1 MPKYSIILIS
11 NDFYKKGGVIHYM
24 NNYDI
29 CIIGAGPCGLTL
41 ALELSKKYK
50 LCIIEA
56 GREYR
61 KRICPLDTQGIC
73 KENCNPCNIIT
84 GFGGCQFIDGTK
96 ACFYP
101 AGTGLFNFN
110 SKDEVISNY
119 NYIENLL
126 VKYGKPVREQV
137 NEEKKNKI
145 INDFNK
151 HNIEVK
157 YYNAQKVDKDVMQ
170 TIGIRMREELIKNSV
185 DFFYDEN
192 VYNIEKNKDFTI
204 FSTSKVIKAKKV
216 VLATG
221 RYGGLFLNKLSE
233 KLKIEYEKNNFIGEI
248 GVRIEMPYNIF
259 NSIDN
264 VFNDIKLKRKID
276 ELNEMRSF
284 CQNYKG
290 IVRKCVFD
298 TENSKMSSL
307 DGCILGPDSNN
318 TQSINI
324 AIHHRKKDITE
335 IEKFKNMIIKAN
347 KDGKPIAQNM
357 DSFLNN
363 TSNCNFDEKYCTMKD
378 YVIDNANKYL
388 PEETLNYIKEM
399 IIDIDKVL
407 PGFADKNNIVYAPSF
422 ELGGDKYKL
431 SKGFETNIE
440 GLYIGG
446 DACGFFRGLMQAM
459 VSGKIISD
467 DIIKKMEV

>member
-1 MPKYSIILIS
+1 MI
-11 NDFYKKGGVIHYM
+11 D
-24 NNYDI
+24 YDI
-29 CIIGAGPCGLTL
+29 CVIGAGPCGLTT

-50 LCIIEA
+50 VCIIDA
-56 GREYR
+56 GREYK
-61 KRICPLDTQGIC
+61 KRICPLDTKGTC

-84 GFGGCQFIDGTK
+84 GFGGCQFLDGTK
-96 ACFYP
+96 MCFYP
-101 AGTGLFNFN
+101 AGSGLFNFN
-110 SKDEVISNY
+110 SKDEVILKY
-119 NYIENLL
+119 NYIETLL
-126 VKYGKPVREQV
+126 VKYGKPLREQPS
-137 NEEKKNKI
+137 EEEINKI
-145 INDFNK
+145 ISDFNK
-151 HNIEVK
+151 YNIDVK
-157 YYNAQKVDKDVMQ
+157 YYNAQKVDKDIMQ
-170 TIGIRMREELIKNSV
+170 SIGVKIHEELIKSGV
-185 DFFYDEN
+185 DFFYNEN
-192 VYNIEKNKDFTI
+192 VYNIEKNNYFTI
-204 FSTSKVIKAKKV
+204 YLTNRVIKAKKV

-233 KLKIEYEKNNFIGEI
+233 KLKIEYEKNNFVGEI
-248 GVRIEMPYNIF
+248 GVRIEMPYNVF
-259 NSIDN
+259 NPVDN

-276 ELNEMRSF
+276 AFNEMRSF

-298 TENSKMSSL
+298 TEYAKMSSL
-307 DGCILGPDSNN
+307 DGCILGPERNN

-335 IEKFKNMIIKAN
+335 IEKFKDMILRAN

-357 DSFLNN
+357 GSFLNN
-363 TSNCNFDEKYCTMKD
+363 TDNCEFNEKYCTMKD

-388 PEETLNYIKEM
+388 PEETLNYIKNM

-407 PGFADKNNIVYAPSF
+407 PGFANKDNIVYAPSF

-459 VSGKIISD
+459 ISGKIISE
-467 DIIKKMEV
+467 DIIKKMEE

>member
-1 MPKYSIILIS
+1 MK
-11 NDFYKKGGVIHYM
+11 V
-24 NNYDI
+24 YDV
-29 CIIGAGPCGLTL
+29 CIIGAGPCGLTT
-41 ALELSKKYK
+41 ALQLSKKYK
-50 LCIIEA
+50 ICIMEV
-56 GREYR
+56 GREFE
-61 KRICPLDTQGIC
+61 KRICSLDINKKC
-73 KENCNPCNIIT
+73 NENCNPCNIIT

-101 AGTGLFNFN
+101 AGSGLFNFN
-110 SKDEVISNY
+110 SKEEVISNY

-126 VKYGKPVREQV
+126 VKYGKPIREQV

-157 YYNAQKVDKDVMQ
+157 YYNAQKVDKNIMQ
-170 TIGIRMREELIKNSV
+170 SIGIKMYEELIKNGV
-185 DFFYDEN
+185 NFFYNEEC
-192 VYNIEKNKDFTI
+192 YNIDKDKYFTVYSTNKI
-204 FSTSKVIKAKKV
+204 INAKKV

-221 RYGGLFLNKLSE
+221 RYGGLFLNKLSS
-233 KLKIEYEKNNFIGEI
+233 KLGIKYENNNFVGEI
-248 GVRIEMPYNIF
+248 GIRIEMPYNIF
-259 NSIDN
+259 SSIDN

-276 ELNEMRSF
+276 DFNEIRSF

-298 TENSKMSSL
+298 TEDGKMSSL
-307 DGCILGPDSNN
+307 DGCILGPEKNN

-335 IEKFKNMIIKAN
+335 IEKFKDMILKAN

-357 DSFLNN
+357 GSFLNN
-363 TSNCNFDEKYCTMKD
+363 TNNCEFDEKYCTMKN
-378 YVIDNANKYL
+378 YVVDNANKYL
-388 PEETLNYIKEM
+388 PEETLKYIKEM

-407 PGFADKNNIVYAPSF
+407 HGFANKDNIVYAPSF

-431 SKGFETNIE
+431 SKGFETNIK

-459 VSGKIISD
+459 ISGKIISD
-467 DIIKKMEV
+467 NILKRMEEQ